1 VTWWCS
7 EGRIIWRISHLEFWG
22 LAGFVRTTLTISAM
36 AHALLLGLIALTGPE
51 PLAKQAENPIV
62 VDIVTPDEIGEVPKA
77 QVSPEASTPEA
88 STRSE
93 LQPSPPLQRQDQAGQ
108 RKQTPRP
115 EAERAASA
123 ATPQAAQSE
132 SKPDQSQP
140 WSSWFDTALSSPLVT
155 TSAGL
160 DAAENAANLSQSDIA
175 AFKAHLQKCWN
186 PPAGLAGAQH
196 LVAVLRVSL
205 EPNGGLTAEP
215 ALLAAS
221 ASQDGAALM
230 QTAMRALRQCQPYR
244 FLPAA
249 KYKEWKVL
257 DLSFSPTGLSA
268 LPVF

>member
-1 VTWWCS
+1 
-7 EGRIIWRISHLEFWG
+7 

-36 AHALLLGLIALTGPE
+36 AHALLWGLIALPGPE
-51 PLAKQAENPIV
+51 PFAKQAENPIM
-62 VDIVTPDEIGEVPKA
+62 VDIVSPDEIAEASKA
-77 QVSPEASTPEA
+77 QMPAEASTPEA
-88 STRSE
+88 STSQRFE
-93 LQPSPPLQRQDQAGQ
+93 PQRQDQAQQ

-115 EAERAASA
+115 EPERAVSAS
-123 ATPQAAQSE
+123 TPQAAQSE

-160 DAAENAANLSQSDIA
+160 DAAEHAANLSQSDIA
-175 AFKAHLQKCWN
+175 TFKAHLQKCWN

-196 LVAVLRVSL
+196 LVVVLRVSL
-205 EPNGGLTAEP
+205 ERNGGLTAEP

-221 ASQDGAALM
+221 ASPDGAALM
-230 QTAMRALRQCQPYR
+230 QTAMRALHQCQPYR

>member
-1 VTWWCS
+1 MP
-7 EGRIIWRISHLEFWG
+7 
-22 LAGFVRTTLTISAM
+22 A
-36 AHALLLGLIALTGPE
+36 
-51 PLAKQAENPIV
+51 
-62 VDIVTPDEIGEVPKA
+62 
-77 QVSPEASTPEA
+77 EASTPEA
-88 STRSE
+88 STSQRSE
-93 LQPSPPLQRQDQAGQ
+93 PQPSAPPQRQAQSQQ

-115 EAERAASA
+115 EAERVASA
-123 ATPQAAQSE
+123 STPQAAQSE

-175 AFKAHLQKCWN
+175 TFKAHLQKCWN
-186 PPAGLAGAQH
+186 PPAGLAGAPQ
-196 LVAVLRVSL
+196 LVVVLRVSL

-221 ASQDGAALM
+221 ASPDGAALM